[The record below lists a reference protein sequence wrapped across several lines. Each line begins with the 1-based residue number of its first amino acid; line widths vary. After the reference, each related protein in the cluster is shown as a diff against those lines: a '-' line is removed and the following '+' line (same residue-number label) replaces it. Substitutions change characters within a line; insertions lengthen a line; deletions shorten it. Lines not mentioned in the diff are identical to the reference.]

1 VSKKGYNFLIIG
13 GGIIGLSIACELKKR
28 RPDASCAILEKEAD
42 CGLHASGRNSG
53 VLHAGFYYTADS
65 LKARFSKVGNQLL
78 KEYCKEK
85 KIHVNNCGKLV
96 VAKNEGELAGL
107 DELLRRAKANSVEL
121 HLISRQEAEKIE
133 PRVLTFEKALFSP
146 TTASVNPVQV
156 ISALKEDAKREGI
169 DLLTNTCYKGKT
181 SEGILTTAGPIAA
194 DFVINA
200 AGLYADKIAF
210 DFGHSKNYRI
220 LPFKGLYLY
229 SDEPV
234 GAIRTNIYPVPDLN
248 YPFLGVH
255 FTLTDTGH
263 IKIGPTAIP
272 ALWREQYQGLSRF
285 RSDEFLDIAK
295 RQMKLFFSSTFDF
308 KTLAF
313 QEMQKYMGRKMVSL
327 AGELLKGVQTSQY
340 RNWGKPGIRA
350 QLFDISK
357 NKLETDFVLEGDG
370 TSLHV
375 LNVVSPG
382 FTSALPFAQFV
393 VDRAESLLLYSGLSP
408 SSILDNAK
416 APAVERS

>member
-1 VSKKGYNFLIIG
+1 MSKNGYDFLIIG
-13 GGIIGLSIACELKKR
+13 GGIIGLSIARELKKR
-28 RPDASCAILEKEAD
+28 RPDTSCAILEKEAD

-85 KIHVNNCGKLV
+85 KIHMNSCGKLV

-107 DELLRRAKANSVEL
+107 DELLRRATANGVEL

-156 ISALKEDAKREGI
+156 IKALKEDAKREGI
-169 DLLTNTCYKGKT
+169 ALLTNTCYKGKT
-181 SEGILTTAGPIAA
+181 NDGILTTAGPIAA
-194 DFVINA
+194 DFIINA
-200 AGLYADKIAF
+200 AGLYADKIAL
-210 DFGHSKNYRI
+210 DFGHSKKYRI

-255 FTLTDTGH
+255 FTLTDTGQ

-285 RSDEFLDIAK
+285 RSNEFWDIAK

-308 KTLAF
+308 KSLAF
-313 QEMQKYMGRKMVSL
+313 QEMQKCMGRKIVSL

-340 RNWGKPGIRA
+340 RHWGQPGIRA

-357 NKLETDFVLEGDG
+357 NKLETDFVLEGDQS
-370 TSLHV
+370 SLHV
-375 LNVVSPG
+375 LNAVSPG

-393 VDRAESLLLYSGLSP
+393 VDRAESLLLLT
-408 SSILDNAK
+408 
-416 APAVERS
+416 R